1 MLEAGIEQARRLGL
15 GRVLLTCDPDNEPS
29 IRVIISNRG
38 YPDETL
44 GDELRYWIDT

>member
-1 MLEAGIEQARRLGL
+1 MLEAGLVQARRTGL

-29 IRVIISNRG
+29 IRVIIANGG